1 MSRTTVVCSDLSFT
15 WPDGTPALDGL
26 DLAIEGGRTG
36 LVGANGSG
44 KSTLLRLIAGQLTPL
59 EGDVFVAGSVG
70 YLPQT
75 VALDAGVTVAD
86 LLGITARLAAVA
98 AVEAGDASEEN
109 LAIVDD
115 DWLVGERARAVLDRL
130 GLPFGLDRKVG
141 TLSGGEAV
149 LTALAGLLVDPPAVT
164 LLDEPTNNLDAPA
177 RERLYA
183 AIDSWPGALIVVSH
197 DRELLEHVE
206 RIVELRA
213 GAARTFTGTWS
224 EYAAALAAEQE
235 AAQRMVRVAEA
246 ELKREKRQFV
256 EAQVALSKRKRYAD
270 KDFANKRRP
279 KAIMNARKSE
289 AQVSAGKY
297 RIMHGDKVDSARATL
312 DDAAAAVRD
321 DDRIRIDLP
330 ATAVPAGRTVV
341 DMPDFSVRGPER
353 IGMVG
358 RNGSGK
364 TTLLNA
370 VRDAAAVPVGYLPQR
385 LDVLDDRLSVLD
397 NVHAAAPSATPQ
409 HVRAQLA
416 RFLVRGAEVD
426 RPAGTLS
433 GGERFRVCLATVLL
447 ADPAPQLLLLDEPT
461 NNLDLASVA
470 QLVDALAGYRGALV
484 VVTHDAHL
492 LEDIGVD
499 RLHRVG

>member
-1 MSRTTVVCSDLSFT
+1 MVVCSDLSFA
-15 WPDGTPALDGL
+15 WPDGTPVLDGL
-26 DLAIEGGRTG
+26 DLAVEGGRTG

-44 KSTLLRLIAGQLTPL
+44 KSTLLRLIAGQLVPTA
-59 EGDVFVAGSVG
+59 GDAFVAGTVG
-70 YLPQT
+70 CLPQT
-75 VALDAGVTVAD
+75 VALDPDVTVAE
-86 LLGITARLAAVA
+86 LLGIAERLAAIA
-98 AVEAGDASEEN
+98 AVEAGDASAEN
-109 LAIVDD
+109 LAAVDD

-130 GLPFGLDRKVG
+130 GLPFDLDRRVG

-149 LTALAGLLVDPPAVT
+149 LTALGGLLVDPPAVT
-164 LLDEPTNNLDAPA
+164 LLDEPTNNLDGPA
-177 RERLYA
+177 RERLCT
-183 AIDSWPGALIVVSH
+183 AIDTWPGVLVVVSH
-197 DRELLEHVE
+197 DRELLEHVD

-213 GAARTFTGTWS
+213 GSARTFTGTYS
-224 EYAAALAAEQE
+224 DYAAALAAEQE

-246 ELKREKRQFV
+246 DVKREKRQLAA
-256 EAQVALSKRKRYAD
+256 AQVALARRKRYAD
-270 KDFANKRRP
+270 KDFAEKRRP
-279 KAIMNARKSE
+279 KAVMNTRRMQAE
-289 AQVSAGKY
+289 VSAGKY
-297 RIMHGDKVDSARATL
+297 RIMHGEKLESARATL
-312 DDAAAAVRD
+312 GDAEAAVRD

-330 ATAVPAGRTVV
+330 ATAVPLGRTVV
-341 DMPDFSVRGPER
+341 DTQGFSVRGPER
-353 IGMVG
+353 IGVVG

-364 TTLLNA
+364 TALLRA

-385 LDVLDDRLSVLD
+385 LDVLDDRASVLD
-397 NVHAAAPSATPQ
+397 NVRAAAPSATPQ

-433 GGERFRVCLATVLL
+433 GGERFRVCLATLLL

-461 NNLDLASVA
+461 NNLDLDSVA

-484 VVTHDAHL
+484 VATHDAHL